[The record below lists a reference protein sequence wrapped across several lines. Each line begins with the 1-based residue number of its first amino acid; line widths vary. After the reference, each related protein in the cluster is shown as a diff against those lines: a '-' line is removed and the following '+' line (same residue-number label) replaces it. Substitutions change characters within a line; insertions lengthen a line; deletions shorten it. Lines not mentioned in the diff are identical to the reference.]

1 MKLSNRTLL
10 VLFSAR
16 CLHLAKMRG
25 KSGVPDRWYN
35 YSCHGKVLIDRFI
48 ALKVPLSQRIHSVQ
62 YDRRFTPEH
71 VIEKLPIG
79 MLIDLTNTMRYY
91 DPKQFT
97 ASGIEHVKLNV
108 PGQVV
113 PPVRIVDRFI
123 EIVKSYLND
132 PESEGKLIGV
142 HCTHGLNRTGYLI
155 CAYMILQLG
164 YDPNEAIRLFNAKRG
179 HRMER
184 DKYLESLRQ
193 MAPAGQ
199 DNGRLGVQPEGGYTI
214 RSGMHPEA
222 YDSRPEMRSGGYNSR
237 PGMQSDAGYNDRPGR
252 SDERSW
258 RQPEGASN
266 GRSWRQP
273 EGGNNDRSLR
283 QPEGVYNDRSW
294 RQPGG
299 GNNDRS
305 WRQPGGGSNDRFGR
319 QPGGGSN
326 DRFAR
331 QPEGASNDR
340 SWRQPGGTSNDRSW
354 RQPGG
359 ASNDRSWREPGGASN
374 DRSWRE
380 PGGASNGRQ
389 EMRSEEDY
397 NSRPVQ
403 QPEVRGGR
411 TARLPPAND
420 GIQRSNQERWD
431 PSVRRIVRPQKH
443 TYRVPAHRR
452 TDGHELQSKHTK
464 FE

>member
-1 MKLSNRTLL
+1 M

-16 CLHLAKMRG
+16 CLHLAKMKG

-35 YSCHGKVLIDRFI
+35 YSCHGNVLIDRFI
-48 ALKVPLSQRIHSVQ
+48 ALKVPLSRRINSVQ
-62 YDRRFTPEH
+62 HEHRFTPEH

-79 MLIDLTNTMRYY
+79 MLIDLTNTSRYY

-97 ASGIEHVKLNV
+97 ASGIEHVKINV

-155 CAYMILQLG
+155 CAYMILELG

-184 DKYLESLRQ
+184 DKYLQSLRQ

-222 YDSRPEMRSGGYNSR
+222 YDSRPANRSEGGGEYNSRPGMRSGGYNNR
-237 PGMQSDAGYNDRPGR
+237 PGMQSDAGYNGRPGR
-252 SDERSW
+252 YDERSW

-266 GRSWRQP
+266 GRSWRQT
-273 EGGNNDRSLR
+273 E
-283 QPEGVYNDRSW
+283 
-294 RQPGG
+294 G

-305 WRQPGGGSNDRFGR
+305 WRQPEGGNNDRSWWQPEGGSNDR
-319 QPGGGSN
+319 SWW
-326 DRFAR
+326 

-340 SWRQPGGTSNDRSW
+340 SWKQPGGVSNDRSW
-354 RQPGG
+354 RDLGGGSNDRSWKQPGG
-359 ASNDRSWREPGGASN
+359 ASNDRSWRQPEGGF
-374 DRSWRE
+374 
-380 PGGASNGRQ
+380 NGRQ

-397 NSRPVQ
+397 NSRPAK

-411 TARLPPAND
+411 SARLPPAND
-420 GIQRSNQERWD
+420 GIQQRSNQERWD

-452 TDGHELQSKHTK
+452 TDGHELQPKHIK

>member
-1 MKLSNRTLL
+1 MCAPEQK
-10 VLFSAR
+10 
-16 CLHLAKMRG
+16 
-25 KSGVPDRWYN
+25 W
-35 YSCHGKVLIDRFI
+35 
-48 ALKVPLSQRIHSVQ
+48 RINSVQ
-62 YDRRFTPEH
+62 HGRRFTPEH

-79 MLIDLTNTMRYY
+79 MLIDLTNTSRYY
-91 DPKQFT
+91 DPNQFT

-184 DKYLESLRQ
+184 DKYLQSLRQ

-199 DNGRLGVQPEGGYTI
+199 DDGRLGVQPEGEYTI
-214 RSGMHPEA
+214 RSGMHSEA
-222 YDSRPEMRSGGYNSR
+222 SVSRPGKRSEGGGEYDSRPGMRSGGYNSR
-237 PGMQSDAGYNDRPGR
+237 PGMQSDAGYNGRPGR
-252 SDERSW
+252 YNERSWRQPEGASNGRSW

-273 EGGNNDRSLR
+273 EGGNNDRSWM
-283 QPEGVYNDRSW
+283 QPESGY
-294 RQPGG
+294 
-299 GNNDRS
+299 NDRS
-305 WRQPGGGSNDRFGR
+305 WRQPGGGSNDR
-319 QPGGGSN
+319 
-326 DRFAR
+326 
-331 QPEGASNDR
+331 
-340 SWRQPGGTSNDRSW
+340 SWRQPEGTSNDRSW
-354 RQPGG
+354 KQPEGTSDDRSWRQLEGTSNDRSWKQPGG
-359 ASNDRSWREPGGASN
+359 ASNDRSWRQPEGGF
-374 DRSWRE
+374 
-380 PGGASNGRQ
+380 NGRQ
-389 EMRSEEDY
+389 EIRSEEDY
-397 NSRPVQ
+397 NSRPVK
-403 QPEVRGGR
+403 QPEERGDR
-411 TARLPPAND
+411 SARLPPAND
-420 GIQRSNQERWD
+420 RIQRSNQERWD

-452 TDGHELQSKHTK
+452 TDGHELQPKHIK